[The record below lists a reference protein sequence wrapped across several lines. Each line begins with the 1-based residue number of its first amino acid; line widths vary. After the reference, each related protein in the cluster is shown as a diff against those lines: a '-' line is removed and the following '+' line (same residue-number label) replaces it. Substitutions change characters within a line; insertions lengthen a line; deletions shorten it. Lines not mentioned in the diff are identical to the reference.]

1 MLGQLSRVLGIPSPS
16 ESTTMV
22 VVVVERLVVVFMVVV
37 VLEVVF
43 EIVLAVLAVRKA
55 LGKTILVLVLRG
67 CFLT

>member
-1 MLGQLSRVLGIPSPS
+1 
-16 ESTTMV
+16 MV